1 MNETSTFPAETF
13 QLFGK
18 KQLQDFLEI
27 SHYTSRLRTPDDVN
41 IVLERIQKLLPFGQI
56 IGGLAQLN
64 SEGRFE
70 QYARVYNVSYPN
82 DWLYV
87 YAKNG
92 YAEVDPVFLALMRQ
106 SGGQIWKNTYEGV
119 KQRKQQSFIEEA
131 RAFGLTNGVTVS
143 QHAQNMVSFFSF
155 AGDCEEDNRRFLPV
169 IQYLLEHV
177 HEVLFEYRPVANT
190 PLTAPLSPREITVL
204 NWMKLGKTNGE
215 IAMIIGIS
223 ERTVRFH
230 AERIYVKLDVT
241 SRAQAVACAMEQGLL
256 STDRL

>member
-1 MNETSTFPAETF
+1 MNEISTFPAQAF
-13 QLFGK
+13 QLFEK

-41 IVLERIQKLLPFGQI
+41 VVLEKIQKLLPFGQI
-56 IGGLAQLN
+56 IGGLAQLS

-92 YAEVDPVFLALMRQ
+92 YAEVDPVFLSLMRQ
-106 SGGQIWKNTYEGV
+106 SGGQIWSNTYEGV
-119 KQRKQQSFIEEA
+119 KQRKQQAFIEEA

-143 QHAQNMVSFFSF
+143 RHAQNMVSFFSF
-155 AGDCEEDNRRFLPV
+155 AGDCEKDNERFLPV

-177 HEVLFEYRPVANT
+177 HEVLFEQRPVAGT

-256 STDRL
+256 SPQNF

>member
-27 SHYTSRLRTPDDVN
+27 SHYTSRVRTPDDVN
-41 IVLERIQKLLPFGQI
+41 IVLEKIQKLLPFEQI

-64 SEGRFE
+64 SEGGFD

-87 YAKNG
+87 YAKNR
-92 YAEVDPVFLALMRQ
+92 YAEVDPVFLSLMRQ
-106 SGGQIWKNTYEGV
+106 SGAQIWSNTYDGV

-143 QHAQNMVSFFSF
+143 RHAENMVSFFSF
-155 AGDCEEDNRRFLPV
+155 AGDCEEDNQRFLPV

-177 HEVLFEYRPVANT
+177 HEVLFEQRPVAVT

-256 STDRL
+256 SAQSR

>member
-1 MNETSTFPAETF
+1 MNGTSTFPAETF
-13 QLFGK
+13 QFFGK
-18 KQLQDFLEI
+18 KHLQDFLEI
-27 SHYTSRLRTPDDVN
+27 AHYTSRVRTPDDVN
-41 IVLERIQKLLPFGQI
+41 VVLEKIQKLLPFEQV

-70 QYARVYNVSYPN
+70 QYARVYNISYPN

-92 YAEVDPVFLALMRQ
+92 YAEVDPVFLSLMRQ
-106 SGGQIWKNTYEGV
+106 SGSQIWKNTYEGV
-119 KQRKQQSFIEEA
+119 KQRQQQSFIEEA

-143 QHAQNMVSFFSF
+143 RHAAAQNMISFFSF
-155 AGDCEEDNRRFLPV
+155 AGECEENNQRFLPV

-177 HEVLFEYRPVANT
+177 HEVLFEHRPVAGAS
-190 PLTAPLSPREITVL
+190 PSAPLSPREITVL
-204 NWMKLGKTNGE
+204 NWMKMGKTNGE

-241 SRAQAVACAMEQGLL
+241 SRAQAVACAIEQGLL
-256 STDRL
+256 SH